1 MSSDAWRMP
10 QADEAH
16 AFEREKDPTG
26 CWCPCIKDIGQ
37 AISLCCPQRATGTM
51 ILKKT
56 NGLLR
61 YLEPPA

>member
-37 AISLCCPQRATGTM
+37 AISLCCPQRAT
-51 ILKKT
+51 
-56 NGLLR
+56 
-61 YLEPPA
+61 ED